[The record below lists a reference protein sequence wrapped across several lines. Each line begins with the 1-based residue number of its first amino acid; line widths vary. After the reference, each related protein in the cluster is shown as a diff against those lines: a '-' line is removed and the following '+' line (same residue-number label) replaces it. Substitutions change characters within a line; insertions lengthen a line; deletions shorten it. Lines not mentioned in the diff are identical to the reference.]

1 MKIMILSDSHS
12 VSKTDLLTLLKN
24 NSVNY
29 YIHCGDIY
37 MTYDGINLNSF
48 YLVRGNNDFGNIPDE
63 LFITIDDLK
72 FYIVHGHR
80 YDVDYNLD
88 YLTHTAKEKGAYIV
102 CFGHT
107 HRPYYD
113 FHEGITFI
121 NPGSVCYPRGQYRNP
136 TYCIFDTK
144 TKKSTFYD
152 VTTLEPCDP
161 FSPMERPKR
170 KEPFYKKWFK

>member
-88 YLTHTAKEKGAYIV
+88 YLTHTAKEKGADIV

-113 FHEGITFI
+113 FHEGITFLLLI
-121 NPGSVCYPRGQYRNP
+121 LVVFVILEVSIVIQLIVFLILRQ
-136 TYCIFDTK
+136 
-144 TKKSTFYD
+144 KKVLFMMS
-152 VTTLEPCDP
+152 
-161 FSPMERPKR
+161 RH
-170 KEPFYKKWFK
+170 

>member
-88 YLTHTAKEKGAYIV
+88 YLTHIAKEKGADIV
-102 CFGHT
+102 CFGT
-107 HRPYYD
+107 LID
-113 FHEGITFI
+113 LIT
-121 NPGSVCYPRGQYRNP
+121 
-136 TYCIFDTK
+136 IFMK
-144 TKKSTFYD
+144 ESLLLILVVFVILEVSIVIQLIVFLILRQKKVLFMMS
-152 VTTLEPCDP
+152 
-161 FSPMERPKR
+161 RH
-170 KEPFYKKWFK
+170 

>member
-88 YLTHTAKEKGAYIV
+88 YLTHIWAGKLSNRL
-102 CFGHT
+102 F
-107 HRPYYD
+107 
-113 FHEGITFI
+113 
-121 NPGSVCYPRGQYRNP
+121 NP
-136 TYCIFDTK
+136 TRSKTILTSKGFFDIWVAN
-144 TKKSTFYD
+144 STFSKA
-152 VTTLEPCDP
+152 VRFWTKL
-161 FSPMERPKR
+161 
-170 KEPFYKKWFK
+170 

>member
-80 YDVDYNLD
+80 YDVDYNL
-88 YLTHTAKEKGAYIV
+88 EKGADIV

>member
-88 YLTHTAKEKGAYIV
+88 YLTHIAK
-102 CFGHT
+102 
-107 HRPYYD
+107 
-113 FHEGITFI
+113 
-121 NPGSVCYPRGQYRNP
+121 
-136 TYCIFDTK
+136 
-144 TKKSTFYD
+144 
-152 VTTLEPCDP
+152 
-161 FSPMERPKR
+161 
-170 KEPFYKKWFK
+170 